1 MLIDPASGIV
11 EAYVGEENLSR
22 IAVGGAG
29 VFRPDDLDLAS
40 IPVTI
45 ISIDDGSSRTL
56 AEHSLASINGG
67 DIPVRQGTG
76 GDYSLVPES
85 PIYRVLLRPD
95 GRLPAPDQVQRGKI
109 LLEGERESIA
119 GRTLRVALG
128 VLVRESGF

>member
-1 MLIDPASGIV
+1 M
-11 EAYVGEENLSR
+11 
-22 IAVGGAG
+22 
-29 VFRPDDLDLAS
+29 
-40 IPVTI
+40 
-45 ISIDDGSSRTL
+45 SIDDGSSRTL

-76 GDYSLVPES
+76 GDHSLVPES

-95 GRLPAPDQVQRGKI
+95 GGLPAPDRVQRGRV
-109 LLEGERESIA
+109 LLEGERESLA